1 MRVTRCH
8 GVNGTKQKRTPTK
21 EPLKNFRCRALR
33 HSPTAGVCL
42 SQQLVLLLVSS
53 RKRSKIS
60 DAALTENFS
69 GSCRSSFLLVPNYPK
84 QKLLTKN
91 HFRTTIHS
99 GIISKGSQYKFC
111 ILTCLECTLF
121 KMFLNNIQQNLSG
134 F

>member
-1 MRVTRCH
+1 MHACH
-8 GVNGTKQKRTPTK
+8 SVPRRKWNKAETNSYERTIEKFSVST
-21 EPLKNFRCRALR
+21 AS
-33 HSPTAGVCL
+33 SPTAGVCL

-99 GIISKGSQYKFC
+99 GIISKRSQYEFG